1 LEKAKIFC
9 FSCFLLLLLSSCNWF
24 TPHEFVSV
32 NVHNSHPET
41 VIVDTGLTLF
51 TAEVPPDSSRT
62 VQIVKG
68 AWVSATGKFSG
79 TVYSSRRF
87 YSDGDWYI

>member
-1 LEKAKIFC
+1 MKKSKIIC
-9 FSCFLLLLLSSCNWF
+9 LLLFLPLLLFSCNWF